1 MLINLKLESGAQM
14 KIPIL
19 ILLSLIILSLT
30 CVEFSFKAGA
40 QENVNVL
47 SSTIYQTWGYAP
59 FSVSKGDYLVAGEV
73 ENFGSEAQQFN
84 LTATFYDA
92 SGSILGTSY
101 LSNSIPDAPA
111 CYLHVLLSNQK
122 SPFLLW
128 FSRFDEQGNFRVVD
142 HYELVLTTS
151 PAGSYQPSLVILS
164 NSSREV
170 DSTLFV
176 DGSVENAGSI
186 SMESV
191 SVYVTFYTQ
200 SGDVLAVSAEGGG
213 GLAPNET
220 AYFSVSLSGFNEG
233 GRLDEFDRYEVAA
246 EGYDNSLWTADGQL
260 ISPEVVYVMGTPE
273 ATIAPLQP
281 ESFPYFI
288 YIIAVIVVAIIIVG
302 AVLFFKRSKNPT
314 MAK

>member
-1 MLINLKLESGAQM
+1 
-14 KIPIL
+14 
-19 ILLSLIILSLT
+19 
-30 CVEFSFKAGA
+30 
-40 QENVNVL
+40 
-47 SSTIYQTWGYAP
+47 
-59 FSVSKGDYLVAGEV
+59 
-73 ENFGSEAQQFN
+73 
-84 LTATFYDA
+84 
-92 SGSILGTSY
+92 
-101 LSNSIPDAPA
+101 
-111 CYLHVLLSNQK
+111 LSNQK

-142 HYELVLTTS
+142 HYDLVLTTS
-151 PAGSYQPSLVILS
+151 PAGSYQPSLVVFS

-176 DGSVENAGSI
+176 DGSVENVGSV
-186 SMESV
+186 SMDSV
-191 SVYVTFYTQ
+191 SVYVTFYKQ
-200 SGDVLAVSAEGGG
+200 SGDVLAVSAEGSG
-213 GLAPNET
+213 GLSPNET

-233 GRLDEFDRYEVAA
+233 GRLEEFDRYDVAA